1 MATVSHDVR
10 KGMMWEILTKLPEL
24 LLDLYLCRTG
34 GKLEISIVIAGQI
47 GLDHGAWMGAR
58 NRLEEEVLSI

>member
-1 MATVSHDVR
+1 
-10 KGMMWEILTKLPEL
+10 MWEILTKLPEL